1 MTVPFGGDREFTAA
15 SGHSLCVVATRF
27 LIIGGGPAGNTAA
40 SFAARL
46 GAKVTVVERELIGGA
61 AHLLDCIPSKTMIA
75 TGGAMSFLRRSTGM
89 GLEQASATVDT
100 EALTMRIEGIKRH
113 LHTGTSGLLES
124 QGVRLISG
132 TAHFVSSHAIEVDT
146 VDGTE
151 RLAAAHP
158 GLVSARR

>member
-1 MTVPFGGDREFTAA
+1 M
-15 SGHSLCVVATRF
+15 ATRF

-46 GAKVTVVERELIGGA
+46 GASVTVVEREVIGGA

-100 EALTMRIEGIKRH
+100 EALTTRIEGIKTH
-113 LHTGTSGLLES
+113 LQTGTSGA
-124 QGVRLISG
+124 V
-132 TAHFVSSHAIEVDT
+132 A
-146 VDGTE
+146 
-151 RLAAAHP
+151 
-158 GLVSARR
+158 

>member
-1 MTVPFGGDREFTAA
+1 M
-15 SGHSLCVVATRF
+15 ATRF

-46 GAKVTVVERELIGGA
+46 GASVTVVEREVIGGA

-100 EALTMRIEGIKRH
+100 EALTTRIEGIKTH
-113 LHTGTSGLLES
+113 LQTGTSGLLRS

-132 TAHFVSSHAIEVDT
+132 SARFVAPHSVEVET
-146 VDGTE
+146 VDGVE
-151 RLAAAHP
+151 LVDFDIA
-158 GLVSARR
+158 LVSTGSRPRSRSGANPTGIGS